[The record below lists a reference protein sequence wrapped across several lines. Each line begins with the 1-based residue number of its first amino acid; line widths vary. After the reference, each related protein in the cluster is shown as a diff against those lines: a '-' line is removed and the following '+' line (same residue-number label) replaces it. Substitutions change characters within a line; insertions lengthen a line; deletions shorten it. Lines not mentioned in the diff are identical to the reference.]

1 VNRESEIVNRES
13 EIVNRE
19 LGFQSKIQKP

>member
-1 VNRESEIVNRES
+1 VNRES